1 MAIGGSGSPNVKYL
15 NSLDAG
21 EWIKHRAR
29 HRSSADNGL
38 ARAESV
44 PQPGRMPL
52 PEDIVDGLVTK
63 ADKIRALSAS
73 GLSKTDIATFLGIR
87 YQHVRNTLIR
97 SGAETPAVA
106 TKPAAPT
113 VLSPAP
119 WPIQRL
125 IDAGFHLLGD
135 CSLSGEDA
143 FGYSAKAP
151 AEAGVYAFAVD
162 GWIKYVGLTRGTL
175 RTRLGHYVRG
185 HKGQKTSAHIKGRIL
200 ETLLAGLPVQV
211 LVATPPGFE
220 WNGLPVDG
228 AAGLETGLIRLI
240 KPEWNRQGNK

>member
-1 MAIGGSGSPNVKYL
+1 
-15 NSLDAG
+15 
-21 EWIKHRAR
+21 
-29 HRSSADNGL
+29 
-38 ARAESV
+38 
-44 PQPGRMPL
+44 MPL
-52 PEDIVDGLVTK
+52 PQEIVEGLVTK
-63 ADKIRALSAS
+63 ADKIRALSEAGLPRTEIAS
-73 GLSKTDIATFLGIR
+73 YLGIR

-97 SGAETPAVA
+97 GSVETSAAGSKPAVA
-106 TKPAAPT
+106 PVPRPET
-113 VLSPAP
+113 

-135 CSLSGEDA
+135 CALSGEGA

-151 AEAGVYAFAVD
+151 TVAGVYAFAVD
-162 GWIKYVGLTRGTL
+162 GWIKYVGLTRGAL

-200 ETLLAGLPVQV
+200 ETLQSGGIVQV
-211 LVATPPGFE
+211 LVATPPAFE